1 MSRSIA
7 LSIIIPVY
15 NVENYLSECLNSVY
29 NIPISSTEIICI
41 DDGSTDNSI
50 KILQKHASVHPNLTI
65 IQQDHSGA
73 SAARNHGIDI
83 AKGEYIFFLDSDD
96 YILSGENLKKALYL
110 ASSQNADIVFFNA
123 LVDNERHY
131 INSMQD
137 CTLPITGVE
146 LMNLFYKTNGTVPT
160 PVWLQLYNRQFLLT
174 SKIRQKEGSYHED
187 ELFTPEVLYCASN
200 VLYLNSPIINY
211 RQNRPGAITT
221 LFGSKYYNDWV
232 NIGRDL
238 FHFFSSREATEDVCF
253 RQVIG
258 IYIQLIFTLHNHNI
272 ASKKYISVRDYSIM
286 RSCIRTPHDRKCY
299 RISRISPKLMV
310 QYLNNTLPPI
320 IRKGI
325 NRFL

>member
-15 NVENYLSECLNSVY
+15 NVENYLSECLNSVF

-50 KILQKHASVHPNLTI
+50 EILQKHASVHPNLTI

-96 YILSGENLKKALYL
+96 YILSGENLNKALYL

-123 LVDNERHY
+123 QVDNERHY

-286 RSCIRTPHDRKCY
+286 RSCIRTTHDRKCY

>member
-15 NVENYLSECLNSVY
+15 NVENYLSECLNSVF

-50 KILQKHASVHPNLTI
+50 EILQKHASVHTNLTI

-110 ASSQNADIVFFNA
+110 ASSQNADIVCFNA

-272 ASKKYISVRDYSIM
+272 ASQKYISVRDYSIM